1 MATRETVWEQ
11 DYSVVPGM
19 PGAVWLRVP
28 QSLLVR
34 DQRREGKVDNRLQG
48 SLEVV
53 NRKKTFFF
61 CKESGPAFNFFFS
74 IVIYV
79 ATKLASTLI
88 KVTVNVRLETVA
100 FTCTRYLTE
109 PERTLVLLRVS
120 CDVVVS
126 DKMRKRYIYIYIFLL
141 AIWKNNSF
149 LIME

>member
-61 CKESGPAFNFFFS
+61 FCKESGPALNFFFS

-126 DKMRKRYIYIYIFLL
+126 DKMRKRYIYIYIFFFYLPFER
-141 AIWKNNSF
+141 IIHF
-149 LIME
+149 